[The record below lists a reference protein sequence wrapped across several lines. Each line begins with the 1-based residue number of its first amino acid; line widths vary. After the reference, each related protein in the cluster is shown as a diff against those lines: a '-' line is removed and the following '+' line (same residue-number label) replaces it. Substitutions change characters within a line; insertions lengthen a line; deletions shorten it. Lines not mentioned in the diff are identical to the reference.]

1 MMVSS
6 IDTSSAI
13 ASYDKAKLDALKLK
27 GSKDDAKLKE
37 QTDAFES
44 LFVKQI
50 LDEGMKMNDTL
61 FPKSA
66 GSDIYKSMYT
76 DTISKSM
83 TGGFG
88 YSKLLFD
95 YLKDRG

>member
-1 MMVSS
+1 MVG

-13 ASYDKAKLDALKLK
+13 ASYDNAKLQSLKSQT
-27 GSKDDAKLKE
+27 SKDDAKLKE

-44 LFVKQI
+44 LFIKQI
-50 LDEGMKMNDTL
+50 LDEGMKMDNAM

-66 GSDIYKSMYT
+66 GSEIYKSMYT
-76 DTISKSM
+76 DTISRSM